1 MTSPDSFPSPVYI
14 TSLGKFLPGDPVG
27 NDEMEGILGMIGG
40 KPSKLR
46 EKILES
52 NRIQTRYYAIDDQ
65 QRTVYQNCEMAAHA
79 VRDALERS
87 SVGLSEVELL
97 ATGTSHGDL
106 VVPGFGS
113 MVHGE
118 LGIPSCEIASL
129 QGVCASGVQAL
140 QAAYHQVQVGAKRN
154 AVVCASELPSRLFK
168 ASRYETQDRIQ
179 AGKRLSFDTEFL
191 RWMLSD
197 GAGAAVL
204 QPTSN
209 ARGLS
214 LRIDW
219 IELRSFADR
228 YDTCMYAGA
237 NKLKTGELGPTWLDY
252 PSFQDAAAAGA
263 INLKQDTRMLD
274 DLVKVGIDLF
284 FELIERGKVSAAE
297 IDWFV
302 GHYSSHV
309 FREKILEQLKSAGVS
324 VPEEKWFT
332 NLYSRGNTGAASP
345 FLLLEE
351 LFNEQPLQPGER
363 VLCMVPE
370 SGRFT
375 IAYMMLTVVGE
386 ASEASAAW
394 EGARE
399 AGAGASRVARVAR
412 PPVEPPELNLPDD
425 PLRQSLIRQ
434 LARVWIEFE
443 AKLRHVPIIDKLE
456 RGRMTRADYQL
467 LLVNLR
473 QQVIEGA
480 RWIARAASSIDMS
493 SFPIRSLFLSHAHDE
508 HRDFQMLERDYV
520 AVGGELETILSSPK
534 NVGSEAFSAWMFHR
548 ASQPNPFDLLGAM
561 FIIEGLGARL
571 ARRWG
576 ELIRDQLELTPGSEG
591 GVSFLLYHSQNDE
604 NHMARLEAALS
615 SDLLTES
622 VAASIVKTA
631 KVTARLYRLQLEEL
645 GQV

>member
-1 MTSPDSFPSPVYI
+1 MTQPVYI
-14 TSLGKFLPGDPVG
+14 TSLGKFLPGDPIG
-27 NDEMEGILGMIGG
+27 NDEMETILGKIGG
-40 KPSKLR
+40 KPSRLR

-52 NRIQTRYYAIDDQ
+52 NRIHTRYYAIDDQ

-79 VRDALERS
+79 IRDALSRS

-129 QGVCASGVQAL
+129 QGVCASGIQAL
-140 QAAYHQVQVGAKRN
+140 QAAFTQLQVGAKRN

-168 ASRYETQDRIQ
+168 ASRYENQERIQ

-204 QPTSN
+204 LPAPN
-209 ARGLS
+209 PRGLS

-228 YDTCMYAGA
+228 YDVCMYAGA
-237 NKLKTGELGPTWLDY
+237 NKAKTGELGPTWLDY
-252 PSFQDAAAAGA
+252 PSFQEAALAGA

-284 FELIERGKVSAAE
+284 FELIERGKVAADE

-309 FREKILEQLKSAGVS
+309 FREKILDGLKSAGVS

-351 LFNEQPLQPGER
+351 LFNEQPLEPGQR

-375 IAYMMLTVVGE
+375 IAYLMFTVV
-386 ASEASAAW
+386 
-394 EGARE
+394 
-399 AGAGASRVARVAR
+399 AGAEGTSAPAPVRAER
-412 PPVEPPELNLPDD
+412 PPVEPPALDLPDD
-425 PLRQSLIRQ
+425 PLRQSLVRQ

-443 AKLRHVPIIDKLE
+443 AQLRHVPLIDKLE
-456 RGRMTRADYQL
+456 RGRMTREDYQV

-520 AVGGELETILSSPK
+520 AVGGELQTILTSPK

-576 ELIRDQLELTPGSEG
+576 ELIRDQLGLEPGSEG

>member
-1 MTSPDSFPSPVYI
+1 MTEPVFI

-27 NDEMEGILGMIGG
+27 NEDMEAILGKIGG

-46 EKILES
+46 EKILAS
-52 NRIQTRYYAIDDQ
+52 NGIQTRYYAIDHEQ
-65 QRTVYQNCEMAAHA
+65 QTVYQNCEMAAHSI
-79 VRDALERS
+79 RDALQRS
-87 SVGLSEVELL
+87 SVGLNEIELL

-118 LGIPSCEIASL
+118 LGNPSCEVASL

-140 QAAYHQVQVGAKRN
+140 QAAYHQLQLGAKRN
-154 AVVCASELPSRLFK
+154 AVVCASEFPSRLFK
-168 ASRYETQDRIQ
+168 ASRYEAQARIQ
-179 AGKRLSFDTEFL
+179 AGKHLSFDTEFL

-204 QPTSN
+204 ETKPNPQ
-209 ARGLS
+209 GVS

-219 IELRSFADR
+219 IEMRSFADR
-228 YDTCMYAGA
+228 YQTCMFAGA
-237 NKLKTGELGPTWLDY
+237 NKSRQGELGPTWLDY
-252 PSFQDAAAAGA
+252 PSFQDAAAEGA

-274 DLVKVGIDLF
+274 DLVKVGIDFF
-284 FELIERGKVSAAE
+284 FELVERGRVRVE
-297 IDWFV
+297 DIDWFV

-309 FREKILEQLKSAGVS
+309 FRGKILEHLRLAGVS
-324 VPEEKWFT
+324 LPEEKWFT
-332 NLYSRGNTGAASP
+332 NLYSRGNTGAASIY
-345 FLLLEE
+345 LLLEE

-363 VLCMVPE
+363 VLCMIPE

-375 IAYMMLTVVGE
+375 VAYMMLTVVGE
-386 ASEASAAW
+386 QGSAPAQVEASRA
-394 EGARE
+394 E
-399 AGAGASRVARVAR
+399 APTPQ
-412 PPVEPPELNLPDD
+412 PPTLNLPGD

-434 LARVWIEFE
+434 LTRVWIEFD
-443 AKLRHVPIIDKLE
+443 AKLRQVPIIDKLE
-456 RGRMTRADYQL
+456 RGRMTLEDYRT

-493 SFPIRSLFLSHAHDE
+493 SFPIRSIFLSHAHDE

-520 AVGGELETILSSPK
+520 AVGGQLETILNHPK

-561 FIIEGLGARL
+561 FIIEGLGARF

-576 ELIRDQLELTPGSEG
+576 ELIRDQLDLQAG
-591 GVSFLLYHSQNDE
+591 GVSFLLYHSDNDE
-604 NHMARLEAALS
+604 NHMERLETALA
-615 SDLLTES
+615 SDLLTEE

-645 GQV
+645 GNL